1 MGHIEGIW
9 RRLVVLQRA
18 TPRRSVQPRHVA
30 VVVVRCDFKSDGLL
44 LLLLLLL
51 LRRSAAS
58 PAAAPFLSEAEDGS
72 RSLVVVVVV
81 VGFIVAANAA
91 AVIWASMLLSRSIS
105 LSSAAED
112 EDGEQN
118 D

>member
-44 LLLLLLL
+44 LLLLL
-51 LRRSAAS
+51 RRSAAS

-72 RSLVVVVVV
+72 RSLVVVD
-81 VGFIVAANAA
+81 FIVAANAA
-91 AVIWASMLLSRSIS
+91 AVIWASMLWSRSIS

>member
-1 MGHIEGIW
+1 MGDIEGIW
-9 RRLVVLQRA
+9 RGLVVLQRA
-18 TPRRSVQPRHVA
+18 TLRRSVQPRHVA
-30 VVVVRCDFKSDGLL
+30 VVVVRCDFKSDGL

-72 RSLVVVVVV
+72 RSLMVIV

-91 AVIWASMLLSRSIS
+91 AVIWASMPLSRSIS

>member
-1 MGHIEGIW
+1 MGDIEGIW

-51 LRRSAAS
+51 RRSAAS

-72 RSLVVVVVV
+72 RSLIVIV

>member
-9 RRLVVLQRA
+9 RGLVVLQRA

-51 LRRSAAS
+51 RRRSAAS
-58 PAAAPFLSEAEDGS
+58 PAAAPFLSKAEDGS
-72 RSLVVVVVV
+72 RSLVV

>member
-1 MGHIEGIW
+1 MGDIEGIW

-18 TPRRSVQPRHVA
+18 TPRRSIQPRHVA
-30 VVVVRCDFKSDGLL
+30 VVVVRCDFKSDGL

-72 RSLVVVVVV
+72 RSLVV

>member
-51 LRRSAAS
+51 RRSAAS

-72 RSLVVVVVV
+72 RYLVVVVV

-91 AVIWASMLLSRSIS
+91 AVIWASMLWSRSIS

>member
-1 MGHIEGIW
+1 MGDIEGIW

-51 LRRSAAS
+51 RRSAAS

-72 RSLVVVVVV
+72 RSLVV

>member
-72 RSLVVVVVV
+72 RSLIVIV